1 LLWRS
6 GVISK
11 LLLSKPRTSR
21 WLAVLCRLRK
31 FADQVRAAD
40 DWGAVADEEMAA
52 IQATAQT
59 VVLYLAVLKTG
70 RPGVGAEPPEW
81 AGR

>member
-1 LLWRS
+1 M
-6 GVISK
+6 K
-11 LLLSKPRTSR
+11 TRTSR
-21 WLAVLCRLRK
+21 RPAVLCRLRK
-31 FADQVRAAD
+31 FAAQVRAAD

-59 VVLYLAVLKTG
+59 VARYLARLKTRRAG
-70 RPGVGAEPPEW
+70 AGAEPPEW